1 MGGDDA
7 IILEGATKRF
17 GTHIALHPTDLV
29 IPRGQAVLLVGANGA
44 GKSTLL
50 RLVAGLCR
58 PSAGRV
64 KINGRDPQRT
74 PEVRVEIGLLSHQ
87 TLLYDELTARENLR
101 FFAQLYGLDN
111 PDERL
116 DEVLAAVG
124 LCFPSPVLAT
134 HERLDQR
141 VGSFSRGMKQRLA
154 IARAILHCPSILLLD
169 EPFTGLDSSA
179 SAALHRLVR
188 RLRQEGRTCILV
200 THRLDEADGLV
211 DRLLV
216 IERGRWR
223 LDQVL
228 PEDPDQ
234 LRRLC
239 APYLDADL

>member
-7 IILEGATKRF
+7 IVLAGAAKRF
-17 GTHIALHPTDLV
+17 GTHTALHPINLV

-50 RLVAGLCR
+50 RLMAGLCR
-58 PSAGRV
+58 PSAGSV

-74 PEVRVEIGLLSHQ
+74 PEARAEIGLLSHQ

-111 PDERL
+111 PGERLAAALTAVGLNERL
-116 DEVLAAVG
+116 DL
-124 LCFPSPVLAT
+124 
-134 HERLDQR
+134 R

-154 IARAILHCPSILLLD
+154 IARATLHGPSILLLD
-169 EPFTGLDSSA
+169 EPFTGLDTNA
-179 SAALHRLVR
+179 CAALHRLLR
-188 RLRQEGRTCILV
+188 RFRQEGRTCILV

-216 IERGRWR
+216 IERGQWH

-228 PEDPDQ
+228 TEDSNQ
-234 LRRLC
+234 LRTLC
-239 APYLDADL
+239 APYLDANP

>member
-1 MGGDDA
+1 MGGDA
-7 IILEGATKRF
+7 IVLAGVAKRF
-17 GTHIALHPTDLV
+17 GTHLALHPTDLI
-29 IPRGQAVLLVGANGA
+29 IPRGQTVLLVGANGA

-58 PSAGRV
+58 PSAGNV

-74 PEVRVEIGLLSHQ
+74 PEARAEIGLLSHQ
-87 TLLYDELTARENLR
+87 TLLYDQLTARENLR

-111 PDERL
+111 PDQR
-116 DEVLAAVG
+116 LAAALATVG
-124 LCFPSPVLAT
+124 LN
-134 HERLDQR
+134 ERLDQR

-154 IARAILHCPSILLLD
+154 IARAILHAPSILLLD
-169 EPFTGLDSSA
+169 EPFTGLDAKA
-179 SAALHRLVR
+179 SAALHHLVR

-216 IERGRWR
+216 IERGQWR

-228 PEDPDQ
+228 TEDPHQ
-234 LRRLC
+234 LHTLC
-239 APYLDADL
+239 ASYLDADS

>member
-1 MGGDDA
+1 MGSDDA
-7 IILEGATKRF
+7 IVLAGVAKRF
-17 GTHIALHPTDLV
+17 GTYIALHPTDLV

-58 PSAGRV
+58 PSAGSV

-74 PEVRVEIGLLSHQ
+74 PEARAEIGLLSHQ
-87 TLLYDELTARENLR
+87 TLLYDQLTARENLR
-101 FFAQLYGLDN
+101 FFAQLYGLDD
-111 PDERL
+111 PDQR
-116 DEVLAAVG
+116 LAAALAPVG
-124 LCFPSPVLAT
+124 LN
-134 HERLDQR
+134 ERLDQR

-154 IARAILHCPSILLLD
+154 IARAILHDPSILLLD
-169 EPFTGLDSSA
+169 EPFTGLDAKA
-179 SAALHRLVR
+179 SAALHHLVR

-216 IERGRWR
+216 IERGQWR

-228 PEDPDQ
+228 TENPHQ
-234 LRRLC
+234 LRTLC
-239 APYLDADL
+239 VSYLDADL

>member
-7 IILEGATKRF
+7 IVLEGAAKRF
-17 GTHIALHPTDLV
+17 GTHTALHPTDLA
-29 IPRGQAVLLVGANGA
+29 IARGQAVLLVGANGA

-74 PEVRVEIGLLSHQ
+74 PEARAEIGLLSHQ

-111 PDERL
+111 PDEQL
-116 DEVLAAVG
+116 DEALAAVG
-124 LCFPSPVLAT
+124 LN
-134 HERLDQR
+134 ERLDQR
-141 VGSFSRGMKQRLA
+141 AGSFSRGMKQRLA

-216 IERGRWR
+216 IERGQWR

-228 PEDPDQ
+228 TEGPDQ
-234 LRRLC
+234 LRKIC
-239 APYLDADL
+239 APYLDADS

>member
-7 IILEGATKRF
+7 IVLEGAAKRF
-17 GTHIALHPTDLV
+17 GAHTALHPTNLV
-29 IPRGQAVLLVGANGA
+29 IPRGQAVLLVGTNGA

-58 PSAGRV
+58 PSEGKV
-64 KINGRDPQRT
+64 KITGRDPQRP
-74 PEVRVEIGLLSHQ
+74 PEARAEIGLLSHQ

-111 PDERL
+111 PDKL
-116 DEVLAAVG
+116 IAAALAAVG
-124 LCFPSPVLAT
+124 LN
-134 HERLDQR
+134 ERLDQR

-169 EPFTGLDSSA
+169 EPFTGLDTSA
-179 SAALHRLVR
+179 CAALHRFLR
-188 RLRQEGRTCILV
+188 RFRQEGRTCILV
-200 THRLDEADGLV
+200 THRLDEAEGLV

-216 IERGRWR
+216 IERGQWR

-228 PEDPDQ
+228 TEEPDQ

-239 APYLDADL
+239 APYLDADS

>member
-1 MGGDDA
+1 MGGDGA
-7 IILEGATKRF
+7 IVLAGAAKRF
-17 GTHIALHPTDLV
+17 GTHTALHPTDLV
-29 IPRGQAVLLVGANGA
+29 IPHGQAVLLVGANGA

-58 PSAGRV
+58 PSEGKV
-64 KINGRDPQRT
+64 KVNGRDPQRI
-74 PEVRVEIGLLSHQ
+74 PEARAEIGLLSHQ

-116 DEVLAAVG
+116 DEALAAIG
-124 LCFPSPVLAT
+124 LN
-134 HERLDQR
+134 ERLDQR

-154 IARAILHCPSILLLD
+154 IARTILPCPSILLLD

-179 SAALHRLVR
+179 SAALHRLVL
-188 RLRQEGRTCILV
+188 RLRQEECTCILV

-216 IERGRWR
+216 VERGQWR
-223 LDQVL
+223 LDQIL
-228 PEDPDQ
+228 TKDSNQ

-239 APYLDADL
+239 APYLDAGS

>member
-1 MGGDDA
+1 MSGDDA
-7 IILEGATKRF
+7 IVLAGAAKRF
-17 GTHIALHPTDLV
+17 GPHTALHPIDLV

-58 PSAGRV
+58 PSAGKV

-74 PEVRVEIGLLSHQ
+74 PEARAEIGLLSHQ

-111 PDERL
+111 PDQRRAAA
-116 DEVLAAVG
+116 LAAVG
-124 LCFPSPVLAT
+124 LN
-134 HERLDQR
+134 ERLDQR

-154 IARAILHCPSILLLD
+154 IARATLHGPSILLLD
-169 EPFTGLDSSA
+169 EPFTGLDA
-179 SAALHRLVR
+179 NACAALHRLLR
-188 RLRQEGRTCILV
+188 RFRQEGRTCILV
-200 THRLDEADGLV
+200 THRLDEAEGLV

-216 IERGRWR
+216 IERGQWR

-228 PEDPDQ
+228 TEDSNQ
-234 LRRLC
+234 LRTLC
-239 APYLDADL
+239 APYLDANP

>member
-1 MGGDDA
+1 MSGDDA
-7 IILEGATKRF
+7 IVLAGAAKRF
-17 GTHIALHPTDLV
+17 GPHTALHPIDLV

-50 RLVAGLCR
+50 RMVAGLCR
-58 PSAGRV
+58 PSEGKV
-64 KINGRDPQRT
+64 KINGRDPQRI
-74 PEVRVEIGLLSHQ
+74 PEVRAEVGLLSHQ

-116 DEVLAAVG
+116 AAALAAVG
-124 LCFPSPVLAT
+124 LN
-134 HERLDQR
+134 ERLDQR

-154 IARAILHCPSILLLD
+154 IARAILHRPSILLLD
-169 EPFTGLDSSA
+169 EPFTGLDASA
-179 SAALHRLVR
+179 SAALHHLLR
-188 RLRQEGRTCILV
+188 RFRQEGRTCILV

-216 IERGRWR
+216 IERGQWR

-228 PEDPDQ
+228 TENSNQ
-234 LRRLC
+234 LRTLC
-239 APYLDADL
+239 APYLDANP

>member
-1 MGGDDA
+1 MSGDDA
-7 IILEGATKRF
+7 IVLAGAAKRF
-17 GTHIALHPTDLV
+17 GTHTALRPIDLV
-29 IPRGQAVLLVGANGA
+29 IPHGQAVLLVGANGA

-58 PSAGRV
+58 PSAGSV
-64 KINGRDPQRT
+64 KINGRDPQRF
-74 PEVRVEIGLLSHQ
+74 PEARAEIGLLSHQ

-116 DEVLAAVG
+116 AAALAAVG

-154 IARAILHCPSILLLD
+154 IARAILHRPSILLLD
-169 EPFTGLDSSA
+169 EPFTGLDASA
-179 SAALHRLVR
+179 SAALHRLLCR
-188 RLRQEGRTCILV
+188 FRQEGRTYILV
-200 THRLDEADGLV
+200 THRLGEAEGLV

-216 IERGRWR
+216 IERGQWR

-228 PEDPDQ
+228 TENSNQ
-234 LRRLC
+234 LRTLC
-239 APYLDADL
+239 APYLNADP

>member
-7 IILEGATKRF
+7 IVLAGVAKRF
-17 GTHIALHPTDLV
+17 GTHTALHPTDLA

-58 PSAGRV
+58 PSAGSV
-64 KINGRDPQRT
+64 KINGLDPQRT
-74 PEVRVEIGLLSHQ
+74 PEARAEIGLLSHQ

-111 PDERL
+111 PDQRL
-116 DEVLAAVG
+116 AVALATVG
-124 LCFPSPVLAT
+124 LN
-134 HERLDQR
+134 ERLDQR

-154 IARAILHCPSILLLD
+154 IARAILHAPSILLLD

-188 RLRQEGRTCILV
+188 CLRQEGRTCILV
-200 THRLDEADGLV
+200 THRLDEAEGLV

-216 IERGRWR
+216 IERGQWR

-228 PEDPDQ
+228 TEDSDQ
-234 LRRLC
+234 LRQIC
-239 APYLDADL
+239 APYLDADS

>member
-7 IILEGATKRF
+7 IVLAGAAKRF
-17 GTHIALHPTDLV
+17 GSHTALHPTDLV
-29 IPRGQAVLLVGANGA
+29 VPRGQAVLLVGANGA

-58 PSAGRV
+58 PSAGSV
-64 KINGRDPQRT
+64 KINGLDPQRT
-74 PEVRVEIGLLSHQ
+74 PEARAEIGLLSHQ

-111 PDERL
+111 PDQRL
-116 DEVLAAVG
+116 AVALATVG
-124 LCFPSPVLAT
+124 LN
-134 HERLDQR
+134 ERLDQR

-154 IARAILHCPSILLLD
+154 IARAILHGPSILLLD
-169 EPFTGLDSSA
+169 EPFTGLDASA
-179 SAALHRLVR
+179 SAALHHRVC

-200 THRLDEADGLV
+200 THRLDEAEGLV

-216 IERGRWR
+216 IERGQWR

-228 PEDPDQ
+228 SEDSDQ
-234 LRRLC
+234 LRQIC
-239 APYLDADL
+239 APYLDADS